1 MISYN
6 HSEVPTTQSVAFLKV
21 PLGLDHPWPAPRCFC
36 YPKLSIGFS
45 WHGAGPEYFGGK
57 MQHASPADHPNSFTQ
72 GWGFPSLPFL
82 SNYLKVL
89 VKRKTFK
96 RRFQFEHLWA
106 STCSSWAPVFCPL
119 FFAPH
124 GTSMALTFVPL
135 HSVSLTDPTPSL
147 TSQQLRHN
155 VVPRSGATRHFWTSV
170 PWIKLEHGILE
181 VCVVWLEGCHRN
193 GINDGNESFPRL
205 K

>member
-1 MISYN
+1 MHHPLIN
-6 HSEVPTTQSVAFLKV
+6 PTPLLRDEVLQVYHIVQLLEGPCETQK
-21 PLGLDHPWPAPRCFC
+21 HPRKGCNFN
-36 YPKLSIGFS
+36 F
-45 WHGAGPEYFGGK
+45 
-57 MQHASPADHPNSFTQ
+57 QH
-72 GWGFPSLPFL
+72 LC
-82 SNYLKVL
+82 
-89 VKRKTFK
+89 
-96 RRFQFEHLWA
+96 A

-119 FFAPH
+119 FFVAPH